1 MDAKPVIF
9 AALVA
14 ASAFAQNPLSGS
26 FATRLPTDQDL
37 PPASANCAT
46 TLTASASNS
55 TLSLQ
60 VASSA
65 CFLVDQIV
73 VLGTS
78 APYETSQV
86 CAKPD
91 STHLTLCAGTRGL
104 SGTTAASHVSGQL
117 VSGSLSAYHINSLSA
132 WMIDMATKLGANLV
146 NVVPATR
153 TVNGHALSSNVTVSA
168 SDITTGTLPDAQL
181 PSDVLKTGDPAT
193 AAYLDLYPPSD
204 STNSAGF
211 QAPGTR
217 STKLRL
223 VLPSADPTAGQV
235 LACGAP
241 SSTLST
247 CSWVTPASGGTVYYQ
262 TVKAGGSAQTQRSAL
277 NLIAG
282 SNVTVSCADNSGA
295 GSTDCTV
302 ASTATGGGSSAKY
315 AAAISGTST
324 SITAATHGLGSTVV
338 VSGCKD
344 GSGAALWPDWSV
356 DGSGNVTVTSA
367 VSQSGT
373 CYIFG
378 QSIYAASISGTST
391 SVTAATHGLG
401 AGVIVS
407 GCKDGSNNSLAPDW
421 SVDGSGNVTITS
433 AVSQSGTC
441 YLR

>member
-1 MDAKPVIF
+1 MSP
-9 AALVA
+9 
-14 ASAFAQNPLSGS
+14 
-26 FATRLPTDQDL
+26 
-37 PPASANCAT
+37 NCAT
-46 TLTASASNS
+46 TLTASVTNS
-55 TLSLQ
+55 ALSLP

-65 CFLVDQIV
+65 CFLANQV
-73 VLGTS
+73 VILGTT
-78 APYETSQV
+78 APYETAQV
-86 CAKPD
+86 CSKPD
-91 STHLTLCAGTRGL
+91 STHLTLCSGSRGL
-104 SGTTAASHVSGQL
+104 NGTTAASHASGQL
-117 VSGSLSAYHINSLSA
+117 VSGGLSGQNINALAA
-132 WMIDMATKLGANLV
+132 WLKDIATALGANLA
-146 NVVPATR
+146 NVLTVGSPA
-153 TVNGHALSSNVTVSA
+153 
-168 SDITTGTLPDAQL
+168 
-181 PSDVLKTGDPAT
+181 
-193 AAYLDLYPPSD
+193 AAGYLDLYPPTD
-204 STNSAGF
+204 ATNSAGF
-211 QAPGTR
+211 QAPATR

>member
-1 MDAKPVIF
+1 MDAKSVVI
-9 AALVA
+9 AALVT

-26 FATRLPTDQDL
+26 FSTRLPTDQDL
-37 PPASANCAT
+37 PPMSANCAT

-65 CFLVDQIV
+65 CFLVDQVV

-78 APYETSQV
+78 APYESSQV

-91 STHLTLCAGTRGL
+91 STHLTLCPGTRGL

-117 VSGSLSAYHINSLSA
+117 VSGSFSAYHINSLSA
-132 WMIDMATKLGANLV
+132 WMIDVATKLGANLV
-146 NVVPATR
+146 NVAPATR

-168 SDITTGTLPDAQL
+168 SDITTGILPDAQL

-193 AAYLDLYPPSD
+193 AAFIDLYPPSD
-204 STNSAGF
+204 SANSAGF
-211 QAPGTR
+211 QAPATR
-217 STKLRL
+217 STKLRMQ
-223 VLPSADPTAGQV
+223 LPSADPSGGQV
-235 LACGAP
+235 LSCGTP

-247 CSWVTPASGGTVYYQ
+247 CSWYTPATITGSSVLKGSS
-262 TVKAGGSAQTQRSAL
+262 GSAVAAAYADVVGL
-277 NLIAG
+277 FG
-282 SNVTVSCADNSGA
+282 SGSCSGYLKSDGTCSTV
-295 GSTDCTV
+295 
-302 ASTATGGGSSAKY
+302 TGGGVSNKY

-324 SITAATHGLGSTVV
+324 SISAATHGLGSTVV

-401 AGVIVS
+401 TGVIVS

-421 SVDGSGNVTITS
+421 TVDGSGNVTITS